1 YKDRNKSLNVSPSQ
15 PDALSTEKT
24 AALPP
29 PSEEIIMQDISDT
42 LLAKQAAL
50 VIYAWD
56 MCSKNLRNLTPEP
69 DERIAHDGWHVCGY
83 ISGNDDV
90 DGHHLKEACYGYVAR
105 NEAGEFVA
113 VIRGTT
119 GIMEWIDDAKFP
131 LKTPDAPFE
140 GKVESGFYSI
150 YRSMQ
155 YRPTNRM
162 ETLPLTAGITGL
174 IGDNPLTVIGHS
186 LGSALA
192 TYLALELSANTCRQH
207 VALRAFASP
216 RPGNQAFTAYA
227 HQTMLD
233 YLVVNYQHDVV
244 PRLPLLGYSAL
255 PNLRMLNTSP
265 HVAIAGTST
274 CSHHLIS
281 YIALLDKPEFIRV
294 MAQEGTTK
302 DNEQCARC
310 VTFPAC

>member
-1 YKDRNKSLNVSPSQ
+1 
-15 PDALSTEKT
+15 
-24 AALPP
+24 
-29 PSEEIIMQDISDT
+29 MQDISDS

-105 NEAGEFVA
+105 NETGEFVA

-140 GKVESGFYSI
+140 GKVESGFYAI

-155 YRPTNRM
+155 YRPINRM
-162 ETLPLTAGITGL
+162 EMLPLTAGITGL

-192 TYLALELSANTCRQH
+192 TYLALELSANTCRQQ
-207 VALRAFASP
+207 VSLRVFASP

-255 PNLRMLNTSP
+255 PNLRELNSLP
-265 HVAIAGTST
+265 QVAIAGTKT

-294 MAQEGTTK
+294 MALEGTTK

-310 VTFPAC
+310 VTFTAC